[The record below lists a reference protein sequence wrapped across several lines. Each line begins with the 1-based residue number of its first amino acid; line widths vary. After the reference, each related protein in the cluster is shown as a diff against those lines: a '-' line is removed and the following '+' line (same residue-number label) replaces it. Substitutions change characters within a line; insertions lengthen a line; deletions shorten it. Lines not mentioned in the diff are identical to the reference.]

1 MEKISLTY
9 FSDVLCIWA
18 YIAQARIDEVERQ
31 YGQQVD
37 VDYRFCSVFA
47 DTRHKIDTVWHDRGG
62 YEGFA
67 KHLQDVGT
75 QFDHINLHPGIWR
88 ECRPLSS
95 TPAHLTLKAAQKV
108 STTQAEHLL
117 HNIRKAFFE
126 RALDISNTDI
136 LEQLLEESKIDIAS
150 IRAVFRTGEAHALL
164 ESDLREKESLQLSGS
179 PTFVLN
185 EGRQKLYGNV
195 GYGVI
200 EANIKEVLKSPNA
213 GAASWC

>member
-47 DTRHKIDTVWHDRGG
+47 DTRHKMATVWNDRGG

-67 KHLQDVGT
+67 DHLQDVGS
-75 QFDHINLHPGIWR
+75 QFDHIKLHPGIWR

-95 TPAHLTLKAAQKV
+95 TPAHLTLKAAQQV
-108 STTQAEHLL
+108 SATQSEQLL
-117 HNIRKAFFE
+117 HNIRQAFFE
-126 RALDISNTDI
+126 RALDISNNDI
-136 LEQLLEESKIDIAS
+136 LEQLLEETQIPVEP
-150 IRAVFRTGEAHALL
+150 IRKVFRSGEAHALL
-164 ESDLREKESLQLSGS
+164 EGDLREKEALKISGS

>member
-1 MEKISLTY
+1 
-9 FSDVLCIWA
+9 
-18 YIAQARIDEVERQ
+18 
-31 YGQQVD
+31 VD

-47 DTRHKIDTVWHDRGG
+47 DTRHKMATVWKDRGG

-67 KHLQDVGT
+67 DHLQSVGN
-75 QFDHINLHPGIWR
+75 QFDHIKLHPGIWR

-95 TPAHLTLKAAQKV
+95 TPAHLTLKAAQKLGA
-108 STTQAEHLL
+108 TKAEQFL
-117 HNIRKAFFE
+117 HHIRSAFFE
-126 RALDISNTDI
+126 RALDISNAEVLD
-136 LEQLLEESKIDIAS
+136 QLLEESGIDIES
-150 IRAVFRTGEAHALL
+150 IRAVFSTGEAHALL

-213 GAASWC
+213 EAASWC